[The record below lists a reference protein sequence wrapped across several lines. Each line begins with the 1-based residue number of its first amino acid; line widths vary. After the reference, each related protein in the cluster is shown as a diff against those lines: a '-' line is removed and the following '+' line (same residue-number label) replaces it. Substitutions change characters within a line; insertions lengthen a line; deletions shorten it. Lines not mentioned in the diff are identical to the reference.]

1 MQEPSSIHQSPPST
15 QFLFPFHVN
24 NESSIFSHV
33 ALTITRVAA
42 HSARLLTSRV
52 IWFPPFPSSSAPL
65 LTSNILAC
73 FRAQRKAPPWEW
85 QAYHASERTNER
97 PTQKKHHRISH
108 LPNQLE
114 MIHLVIIVRES
125 QPVSPNFNHS
135 KQSRISTIASLF
147 LLLLIRHPLF
157 SASYWQVYQLPYN
170 DSRMSNSHQGPP
182 RQYQVFIPTFLWQ
195 KLSGGSEA
203 DPFDTRISQ
212 FFSIFWYKLHRQTDR
227 HDDWGQ

>member
-1 MQEPSSIHQSPPST
+1 MKA
-15 QFLFPFHVN
+15 LFFP
-24 NESSIFSHV
+24 HV

-135 KQSRISTIASLF
+135 KLSRISTIASLF

-157 SASYWQVYQLPYN
+157 SAGYWQVYLPTTVQWQ
-170 DSRMSNSHQGPP
+170 SNVELSSGSAAS
-182 RQYQVFIPTFLWQ
+182 IPSIYSYFPLANA
-195 KLSGGSEA
+195 LRGIRSE
-203 DPFDTRISQ
+203 PI
-212 FFSIFWYKLHRQTDR
+212 WYKNFAVLLNLLVQIAPTDR
-227 HDDWGQ
+227 HDDWWQ